1 MRSYHQLLFG
11 AANRSLL
18 TKIIIMHETTDRQ
31 ISSVIERAINACL
44 HKNAVAFAS
53 LFAEDAELILI
64 SGHRLVGKRAIEQ
77 ATADYFNQ
85 IQDIKIELK
94 KITIEDNRASIRW
107 IWQDTRQSDGHRR
120 KAENSIEIHFQAGSI
135 ELWRES

>member
-1 MRSYHQLLFG
+1 
-11 AANRSLL
+11 
-18 TKIIIMHETTDRQ
+18 MHETTDRQ